1 MSDSYFLN
9 GFRNT
14 VNRSVLTPPKV
25 HEPPK
30 IPHTPP
36 NFNGKGKLAMALAG
50 LSLLAASSVLSAKQ
64 YRESQIDK
72 AQQTFQE
79 TFMRDD
85 ISKEETIE
93 MLERY
98 KEIKKIPDKEE
109 YLKAMFNEAKRN
121 FGFENADIDL
131 YLNEGKIHGNY
142 QILGNT
148 NSLCGFIEITKTQTR
163 DKAADSIHHEM
174 RHMKQV
180 YLGFNANP
188 EQYVRNILI
197 SQLKS
202 KGKDEEFI
210 KRVMTPNYIK
220 DNIEGIKQYMKID
233 NPSLNNIPEK
243 DRPFALQLLNEGKNY
258 ISSEADHEGY
268 MNTLEE
274 RDAYNIGQKMGK
286 LIRDL
291 R

>member
-9 GFRNT
+9 GFRNP

-25 HEPPK
+25 QELPK
-30 IPHTPP
+30 SPHTPP
-36 NFNGKGKLAMALAG
+36 NFNKKGKLAMALAG
-50 LSLLAASSVLSAKQ
+50 LSLLAASSVVSAKQ
-64 YRESQIDK
+64 YQEFQIDK

-79 TFMRDD
+79 TFMRDN
-85 ISKEETIE
+85 ISREETIE

-109 YLKAMFNEAKRN
+109 YLKAMFKEAKRN
-121 FGFENADIDL
+121 FGFENADINL
-131 YLNEGKIHGNY
+131 YLNEGKINGKY

-148 NSLCGFIEITKTQTR
+148 NSLCGFIEITKTQPR

-188 EQYVRNILI
+188 EQYVKNILI
-197 SQLKS
+197 SQLNS
-202 KGKDEEFI
+202 KGKDEDFI
-210 KRVMTPNYIK
+210 KRVMTPDYIK
-220 DNIEGIKQYMKID
+220 DNINGIKQYMKID
-233 NPSLNNIPEK
+233 NPSVENIPEK
-243 DRPFALQLLNEGKNY
+243 DREFALKLLKESGNY

-268 MNTLEE
+268 MSTLEE
-274 RDAYNIGQKMGK
+274 RDAYNIGHKMGK
-286 LIRDL
+286 LIKDL